1 MLNMGHLWLKRVLR
15 MALTTLIR
23 TSCLLSSRRIV
34 TLLIRC
40 KTGETYWVGQM
51 IGKYHEDAKAAG
63 MIVSLLSSPSYD
75 ERVKGLLTSQSFYL
89 RLGFKVD
96 RST

>member
-1 MLNMGHLWLKRVLR
+1 
-15 MALTTLIR
+15 
-23 TSCLLSSRRIV
+23 
-34 TLLIRC
+34 
-40 KTGETYWVGQM
+40 M